1 MELLPVLIM
10 LVVGI
15 LIVILIVM
23 IFPVVKAQLKAKKHG
38 VNISIREA
46 HALSNIPDLPDKILN
61 TAADLRKLD
70 RNVFMGSLVD
80 YHSAGGDL
88 SKLKEG
94 LEKIKSSGKEVSF
107 NTLLLLNLAKK
118 DVQEALDNIDKVY
131 KIDVNDIEE
140 NNISVNYNC
149 EFKINFQDSFWVNPD
164 LEQIKENVKT
174 KISLALLSADSN
186 DDDLGGFI
194 KNRYLHRAFWREQAN
209 AIVINQNIEITN

>member
-1 MELLPVLIM
+1 MELLPLLIM

-15 LIVILIVM
+15 LIVILIAMV
-23 IFPVVKAQLKAKKHG
+23 FPVVKVQWKAKKHG

-46 HALSNIPDLPDKILN
+46 HALSNIPDLPDKFLN

-80 YHSAGGDL
+80 YHTAGGDL

-118 DVQEALDNIDKVY
+118 DVQEAIDNIDKVY
-131 KIDVNDIEE
+131 RIEVKEIEE
-140 NNISVNYNC
+140 NDISVNYNC
-149 EFKINFQDSFWVNPD
+149 EFKINLQDSFWINPD
-164 LEQIKENVKT
+164 LEQIKENVRT
-174 KISLALLSADSN
+174 KISLALLGANSN

-209 AIVINQNIEITN
+209 AIVLNQNIDIIN

>member
-15 LIVILIVM
+15 LIIILIVM
-23 IFPVVKAQLKAKKHG
+23 VFPVLKAQFKAQKHG
-38 VNISIREA
+38 VNISIKEA
-46 HALSNIPDLPDKILN
+46 HALSNIPDLPDKFLN

-80 YHSAGGDL
+80 YHTAGGDL

-118 DVQEALDNIDKVY
+118 DVQEALDNIDTVY
-131 KIDVNDIEE
+131 KIEVNEIEE

-149 EFKINFQDSFWVNPD
+149 EFKINFQDSFWVKPD
-164 LEQIKENVKT
+164 LEQIKENVKA

>member
-1 MELLPVLIM
+1 MELVPVLIM
-10 LVVGI
+10 VVVVI
-15 LIVILIVM
+15 LIVILGAMV
-23 IFPVVKAQLKAKKHG
+23 FPVVKAQFKAKKHG
-38 VNISIREA
+38 VNLSIREA
-46 HALSNIPDLPDKILN
+46 HALSNIPDLPDKFLN

-80 YHSAGGDL
+80 YHTAGGDL

-118 DVQEALDNIDKVY
+118 DVQDALDNIDKVY
-131 KIDVNDIEE
+131 KVEVDDVEE
-140 NNISVNYNC
+140 DGLSVKYSC
-149 EFKINFQDSFWVNPD
+149 EFKIDFQDSFWVNPD
-164 LEQIKENVKT
+164 LEQIKENIKS

-186 DDDLGGFI
+186 DEDLGGFI

-209 AIVINQNIEITN
+209 AIVLNQNIEITY